1 MSANTKL
8 SFFFFSLVNLHIVS
22 KWLPEQH
29 LKSNQSKKMFMR
41 WLRKIINDVVEASKR
56 KSQAC
61 LQIILGMASDADE

>member
-8 SFFFFSLVNLHIVS
+8 SFFFSMVNLHIVS

-56 KSQAC
+56 S